1 MNGVLDAKDIHRVK
15 PLKALGHFEAEEH
28 SKIFH
33 AVLLCLLKIP
43 TRQNCSSFTTFYFLH
58 RVQYPK
64 QCTEI
69 GCTCNRSWSILEV
82 QAKVFFP
89 TRSTREGSLD
99 LCQLAACSSSSS
111 SSSSSSILP
120 SFCTL
125 PLSQACRLSGTRQA
139 RTLCQ
144 IECRLGITQAPIL
157 QAFLVF

>member
-28 SKIFH
+28 FKIFH

-69 GCTCNRSWSILEV
+69 GCTCNRS
-82 QAKVFFP
+82 
-89 TRSTREGSLD
+89 
-99 LCQLAACSSSSS
+99 
-111 SSSSSSILP
+111 
-120 SFCTL
+120 
-125 PLSQACRLSGTRQA
+125 
-139 RTLCQ
+139 
-144 IECRLGITQAPIL
+144 
-157 QAFLVF
+157 